1 MAALL
6 DSADIEHFH
15 WHRKSCGVPCST
27 GKEIGGVVTKKGK
40 MRELREAFY
49 VFVF

>member
-6 DSADIEHFH
+6 DSVDIEHFH

-27 GKEIGGVVTKKGK
+27 EENGGVVTKKGK
-40 MRELREAFY
+40 MKELREVFY
-49 VFVF
+49 IFIF